1 MKIFIGMNNVA
12 SLIGDYTEGFKDLGC
27 EVFSVTRTDH
37 AITSNNVDLNIPV
50 LVNGKMKRENDFSP
64 QAKEKWTKFYNEMA
78 WQKALEA
85 DVVFF
90 LWSSFME
97 DCSDLPLLKKLGKKI
112 IVRFAGSE
120 VRYPPFEREFCK
132 WSGFPYG
139 DNNLREDIDGFK
151 KKLHYIRM
159 VELFADVVIGSA
171 ALSLRPSFVNGF
183 GLFSKRDIPQRT
195 VHNEIPIIM
204 HAPSKRLTKGTN
216 DWLVV
221 FDALRANGFKFGLKI
236 IEGIPHEQ
244 MLREYSSAD
253 IFCNSLIYSGRTAME
268 AMAAGCVVLDVDQPY
283 RNKEDFKYNL
293 RAFGIPETQENID
306 TFFEKGGFE
315 YLFHAPTIKV
325 NYENVI
331 QKLAEIILDLPRR
344 RKLAQKSIEYID
356 RLSPKN
362 RCAEILQAMDDPDS
376 FNTAIKSYWSPFL
389 NLHYDAT
396 NTSMEYKKI
405 FNAYTM
411 MVKKCSWY
419 KRYIQNCERGGLFF

>member
-268 AMAAGCVVLDVDQPY
+268 AMAAGCVVLDVGQPCEP
-283 RNKEDFKYNL
+283 RK
-293 RAFGIPETQENID
+293 IP
-306 TFFEKGGFE
+306 
-315 YLFHAPTIKV
+315 A
-325 NYENVI
+325 
-331 QKLAEIILDLPRR
+331 
-344 RKLAQKSIEYID
+344 
-356 RLSPKN
+356 
-362 RCAEILQAMDDPDS
+362 
-376 FNTAIKSYWSPFL
+376 
-389 NLHYDAT
+389 
-396 NTSMEYKKI
+396 
-405 FNAYTM
+405 
-411 MVKKCSWY
+411 
-419 KRYIQNCERGGLFF
+419 